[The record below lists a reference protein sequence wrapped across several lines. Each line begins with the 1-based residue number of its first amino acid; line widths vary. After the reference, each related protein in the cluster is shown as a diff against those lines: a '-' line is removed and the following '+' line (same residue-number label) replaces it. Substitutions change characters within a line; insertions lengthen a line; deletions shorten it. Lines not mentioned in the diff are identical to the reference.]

1 MGSFKVNQDPQFFF
15 QFIKENINVELQSQ
29 IRFIF
34 YNKKIY
40 IKSVNKDIIDNIRL
54 KCKLVPSEERETN
67 NPDRK
72 WRCLA
77 NVG

>member
-1 MGSFKVNQDPQFFF
+1 MGTFKVNQDPQLFF
-15 QFIKENINVELQSQ
+15 QFIKENIDSEMQSQ

-34 YNKKIY
+34 FNKKIY
-40 IKSVNKDIIDNIRL
+40 IRSVNEEIIKIIRL
-54 KCKLVPSEERETN
+54 KCKLMPCEESETK

-77 NVG
+77 NIG